1 MITAR
6 RGSEV
11 MHFMENDQGHA
22 WAAAY
27 QGGGWDLYTDDGE
40 LIPRPVYEIR
50 EPLFTAF
57 FKVRN
62 GKMVGTG
69 DL

>member
-22 WAAAY
+22 WAEAY

-40 LIPRPVYEIR
+40 LIPRPVI
-50 EPLFTAF
+50 PLQWAWGAWRPGLPKTPPS
-57 FKVRN
+57 K
-62 GKMVGTG
+62 GE
-69 DL
+69 